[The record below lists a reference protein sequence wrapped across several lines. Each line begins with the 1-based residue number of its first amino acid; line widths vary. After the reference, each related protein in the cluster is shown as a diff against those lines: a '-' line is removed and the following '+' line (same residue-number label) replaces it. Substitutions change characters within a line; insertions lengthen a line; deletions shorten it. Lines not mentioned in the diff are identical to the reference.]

1 MAASVGE
8 AADDALVAGF
18 LSGQTESH
26 RQVDRWIREVVASR
40 GLRLGADADDV
51 AQDVHRKLLTAL
63 RESRFEGRSSLRTY
77 VWRVAQSTAIDHL
90 RARSRRAASP
100 LEAAPEPAATQASPE
115 AALEQKE
122 RQQVLREVFASLGE
136 DCRRL
141 WALMIYEE
149 LPYAAIAR
157 RLGISEGNVKVRAL
171 RCREKARQQYRLR
184 VTSAA
189 PGRPSLET
197 EGPP

>member
-1 MAASVGE
+1 MAPSVGE

-18 LSGQTESH
+18 LSGQAESH

-40 GLRLGADADDV
+40 GLRLGADAEDV
-51 AQDVHRKLLTAL
+51 AQEVRRKLLSAL
-63 RESRFEGRSSLRTY
+63 RQGRFEGRSSLRTY

-90 RARSRRAASP
+90 RSRARRPSVSLDDVPETASP
-100 LEAAPEPAATQASPE
+100 QAGPD
-115 AALEQKE
+115 AALERRE
-122 RQQVLREVFASLGE
+122 RRQALRHVFASLGE

-141 WALMIYEE
+141 WALIVFEE
-149 LPYAAIAR
+149 LPYAAIAG

-171 RCREKARQQYRLR
+171 RCREKARQLHAER

-189 PGRPSLET
+189 AGRPSLEKET
-197 EGPP
+197 AP